1 MNTRRPEPEPGLG
14 RDKVSDGDTIS
25 TVPEGTV
32 THKIMLPFDVDEAMT
47 VTRIHD
53 DSATVDGAPGR

>member
-1 MNTRRPEPEPGLG
+1 MNTRRPEPAPGLG